1 MSGSDRISGSKPMH
15 AGITLAE
22 WRKAEGVSQKETAER
37 LSARLGRKIQAP
49 SICQWENGV
58 MPGADVAEAIW
69 HMTRGR
75 VTGDSFGRRKAE
87 TVPATEGDGE

>member
-1 MSGSDRISGSKPMH
+1 MPGSEHTSGPKPTSN
-15 AGITLAE
+15 GLTLAE
-22 WRKAEGVSQKETAER
+22 WRKAEGVSQKEIAAR

-49 SICQWENGV
+49 SICQWEHGV

-87 TVPATEGDGE
+87 AVAPPRDGG